1 MPVSESLQME
11 IGEVARRV
19 GLKPSAVRYYEERGL
34 ITPARKIG
42 QRRIYDE
49 EAVDRLAL
57 ILFAKSL
64 GFSLDEICTLL
75 AGFPEQTTAGERWAH
90 LAAIKLA
97 ELDAMSQR
105 IETMRA
111 ALQRISRCACED
123 LDHCARCIAGKRT

>member
-1 MPVSESLQME
+1 MAVSESLQME

-34 ITPARKIG
+34 ISPAHRIG

-49 EAVDRLAL
+49 EAVHRLTL

-75 AGFPEQTTAGERWAH
+75 GGFPEQTKAGERWSH

-105 IETMRA
+105 IELMRA
-111 ALQRISRCACED
+111 ALQRISRCGCED
-123 LDHCARCIAGKRT
+123 LDQCARRIAGKT